1 MREVERRL
9 EAVLFGARWLAAPI
23 YLGLTVALV
32 VLLVVFVQELVHALS
47 HMFGMGA
54 DDAVLTA
61 LRFVDI
67 ALVANLILIVILAG
81 YENFVS
87 RIDTADHEDRPA
99 WIRTIGF
106 ADLKLKLFTSIV
118 AITGIELLKAFMAA
132 RGPRPP
138 DPNVLMWLVVVHMTF
153 VLTTLLSAATDWLHC
168 RAKPGTRAEEQ
179 GRTAAVPPR

>member
-32 VLLVVFVQELVHALS
+32 VLLVVFAQELVHALA

-138 DPNVLMWLVVVHMTF
+138 DPDVLMWLVIVHITF
-153 VLTTLLSAATDWLHC
+153 VLTTVLSAATDWLNC
-168 RAKPGTRAEEQ
+168 RAKPRH
-179 GRTAAVPPR
+179 